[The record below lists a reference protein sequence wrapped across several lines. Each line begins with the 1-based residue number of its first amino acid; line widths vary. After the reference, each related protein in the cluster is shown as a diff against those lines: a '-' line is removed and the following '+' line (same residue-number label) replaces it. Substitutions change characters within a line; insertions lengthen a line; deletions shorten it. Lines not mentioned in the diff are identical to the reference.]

1 MKKLLYILL
10 CLPIIG
16 FGQNVYIPDAN
27 FKAYLVGEPLINT
40 NGDAEI
46 QVSEASSYNGYI
58 ICSNLNISN
67 LIGIE
72 AFTALTDLRCSSS
85 NLTTLDVSQNVNITR
100 LRLHNNNLTSI
111 DVSQNTILE
120 FLELNDNQLISLD
133 VSQNTSLIELRC
145 DNNQLTSIDV
155 SNNLALNFLYCS
167 DNLITNLD
175 ISSNTFLY
183 SLFCYGNQLINLN
196 VKNGNNFNWLETFEG
211 ITFRCANNPSL
222 TCIEVDDVAF
232 SDTNWTV
239 ANGYIDPQHYFSN
252 NCTPSAIQ
260 EQSTNKQLLK
270 VTDLLGRETKQTN
283 QPLFYIYDDGTVE
296 KRIIIE

>member
-1 MKKLLYILL
+1 MKKLLLILL
-10 CLPIIG
+10 CLPFIG

-27 FKAYLVGEPLINT
+27 FKAYLVGEPSINT
-40 NGDAEI
+40 NGDSEI
-46 QVSEASSYNGYI
+46 QVSEAASFND
-58 ICSNLNISN
+58 
-67 LIGIE
+67 
-72 AFTALTDLRCSSS
+72 T
-85 NLTTLDVSQNVNITR
+85 
-100 LRLHNNNLTSI
+100 I
-111 DVSQNTILE
+111 D
-120 FLELNDNQLISLD
+120 
-133 VSQNTSLIELRC
+133 C